1 MQPVIAETAL
11 AETELAGAETV
22 GLVEAVEVRVVEADS
37 CLMWEASSGGYHW
50 SPLELLGSADYT
62 DWFHSLLL
70 YPSHPQCIS
79 ACYR

>member
-50 SPLELLGSADYT
+50 SP
-62 DWFHSLLL
+62 
-70 YPSHPQCIS
+70 
-79 ACYR
+79 